1 MKLEEI
7 KEKHQL
13 ERLRARENLRRN
25 EHAFEAEREKLEQQV
40 GQKIAKSEKIL
51 EDRERVS
58 FDKTSSSQYF
68 NFYLTIHYF
77 TNQSGD
83 PIGFFH
89 SPSSISSRAPLS
101 PFSAPIFC

>member
-1 MKLEEI
+1 MKQMKLEEI

-58 FDKTSSSQYF
+58 S
-68 NFYLTIHYF
+68 
-77 TNQSGD
+77 
-83 PIGFFH
+83 
-89 SPSSISSRAPLS
+89 
-101 PFSAPIFC
+101 

>member
-1 MKLEEI
+1 MKQMKLEEI

-51 EDRERVS
+51 EDREKVS
-58 FDKTSSSQYF
+58 FFIGRSSQFF
-68 NFYLTIHYF
+68 NYL
-77 TNQSGD
+77 
-83 PIGFFH
+83 
-89 SPSSISSRAPLS
+89 LK
-101 PFSAPIFC
+101 

>member
-1 MKLEEI
+1 MKQMKLEEI

-58 FDKTSSSQYF
+58 FVNCKSTQ
-68 NFYLTIHYF
+68 
-77 TNQSGD
+77 
-83 PIGFFH
+83 
-89 SPSSISSRAPLS
+89 
-101 PFSAPIFC
+101 FSNDLL